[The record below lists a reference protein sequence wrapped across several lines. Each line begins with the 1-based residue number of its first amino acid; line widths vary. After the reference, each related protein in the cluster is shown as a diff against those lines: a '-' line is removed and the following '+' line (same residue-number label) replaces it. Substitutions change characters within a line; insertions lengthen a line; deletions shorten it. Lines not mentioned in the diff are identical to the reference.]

1 MNIVL
6 MSGMGIVGFL
16 LIFMF
21 FKLGEGEKK
30 HYLLQLLMLG
40 FILGIFV
47 LIGKASLD
55 SNDYSYCSWNMKNYT
70 SVGGNITDMNYS
82 FECPN
87 NPPNTAGT
95 FYKTTLWIMR
105 VTFIYLFIYYFYEL
119 MSYFGL
125 IKRREKE

>member
-1 MNIVL
+1 
-6 MSGMGIVGFL
+6 
-16 LIFMF
+16 
-21 FKLGEGEKK
+21 
-30 HYLLQLLMLG
+30 
-40 FILGIFV
+40 
-47 LIGKASLD
+47 
-55 SNDYSYCSWNMKNYT
+55 MKNYT